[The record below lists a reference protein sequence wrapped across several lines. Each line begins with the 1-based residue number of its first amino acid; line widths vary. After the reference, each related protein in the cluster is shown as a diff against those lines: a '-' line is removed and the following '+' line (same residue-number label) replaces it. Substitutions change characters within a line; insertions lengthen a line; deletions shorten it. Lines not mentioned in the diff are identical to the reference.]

1 MPVINA
7 KKRKEPGNAAVAA
20 VVGEPSATPDL
31 TNELRQLKEH
41 LACATHAGRWCFV
54 SPIDGHHQQ
63 LNIFML
69 TLWAK
74 KIVGH
79 F

>member
-1 MPVINA
+1 M
-7 KKRKEPGNAAVAA
+7 AAV
-20 VVGEPSATPDL
+20 GELSATIDF
-31 TNELRQLKEH
+31 TDELRRLKEH
-41 LACATHAGRWCFV
+41 LACATHTGRWCFM

-63 LNIFML
+63 LDIFVV

-74 KIVGH
+74 KMVGC